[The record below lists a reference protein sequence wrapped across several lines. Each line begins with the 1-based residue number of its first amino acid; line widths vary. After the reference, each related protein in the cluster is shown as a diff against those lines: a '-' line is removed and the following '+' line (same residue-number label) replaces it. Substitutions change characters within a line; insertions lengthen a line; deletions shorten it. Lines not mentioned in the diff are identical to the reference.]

1 MLKSGRLYTARA
13 WLRLLFRARPATVDG
28 GHSQSGN
35 VGAPPHLGCSSWPPP
50 KLPISPPPCH
60 AGARISALVEE
71 VIYPMLEKALE
82 NNDPMAAQLDMPRCK
97 AVLRFWTRDVQAIFT
112 SYAAADM
119 DVDAQ
124 AAARLYAAL
133 CGTACTHILYLLE

>member
-1 MLKSGRLYTARA
+1 
-13 WLRLLFRARPATVDG
+13 
-28 GHSQSGN
+28 
-35 VGAPPHLGCSSWPPP
+35 
-50 KLPISPPPCH
+50 
-60 AGARISALVEE
+60 
-71 VIYPMLEKALE
+71 MLEKALE

-133 CGTACTHILYLLE
+133 CGTACTHILYLLEYGTAPTPSASSLAVLARRACSSPCTCTAGSRRHG